1 MFDFVRKHTRMM
13 QFLLFLLIVP
23 SFVLFGVDGYNRSQ
37 EKGELV
43 AKVDGREIHQ
53 AEWDA
58 AHKLEVDKLRQ
69 QMPTLDPKLLDSPES
84 RYATLERLVRD
95 RVLVAAAAKSNLAT
109 SDQRLARELQQNE
122 LIASLRTPDGKLD
135 MERYRQLV
143 GAQGMTPEMFENQVR
158 QDLAV
163 RQVLGAVNATGAATP
178 AQANISLNAY
188 FEKREVQIARFGTSD
203 YASKVNPT
211 DAEIESFYKA
221 NPQLFQAPE
230 QANVEYLVLDVNS
243 VMKDMTVSEAD
254 LKTYYD
260 QNAARLAGQ
269 EERRASH
276 ILVSA
281 SKTAPAAERE
291 KAKARADELLALARK
306 SPDSFADLAK
316 KNSQDPGSA
325 PNGGD
330 LDFFARGAMTK
341 PFEDAAFA
349 LKKGELSGVV
359 ESEFGYHII
368 KLTDI
373 KAAKSRSFAELRPEL
388 EADLKKQQ
396 AQRKYAE
403 SAEAFSN
410 AVYEQADGLKAVA
423 ERFKLELRTATNLQR
438 KPVAG
443 ASGVL
448 ASTKFLDA
456 VFSADSVDKKRN
468 TAAVETAS
476 SQLVSGRITQYTPAR
491 TLPLVEVKDKV
502 RERLVATR
510 GAEMARK
517 EGTEKLAAWKAAP
530 ASAAMPSAIVI
541 TREDS
546 QKYPSM
552 LIEAAMRAD
561 TTALP
566 AFVGVDLGP
575 QGYAVVKVNKA
586 MPRDPPVPELAAQ
599 ERQQYTQWWSTA
611 ESLAYYNL
619 LKERF
624 KTQILVAKP
633 APRSGDELLTQ

>member
-1 MFDFVRKHTRMM
+1 
-13 QFLLFLLIVP
+13 
-23 SFVLFGVDGYNRSQ
+23 
-37 EKGELV
+37 
-43 AKVDGREIHQ
+43 
-53 AEWDA
+53 
-58 AHKLEVDKLRQ
+58 
-69 QMPTLDPKLLDSPES
+69 
-84 RYATLERLVRD
+84 
-95 RVLVAAAAKSNLAT
+95 
-109 SDQRLARELQQNE
+109 
-122 LIASLRTPDGKLD
+122 
-135 MERYRQLV
+135 
-143 GAQGMTPEMFENQVR
+143 
-158 QDLAV
+158 
-163 RQVLGAVNATGAATP
+163 
-178 AQANISLNAY
+178 
-188 FEKREVQIARFGTSD
+188 
-203 YASKVNPT
+203 
-211 DAEIESFYKA
+211 
-221 NPQLFQAPE
+221 
-230 QANVEYLVLDVNS
+230 
-243 VMKDMTVSEAD
+243 
-254 LKTYYD
+254 
-260 QNAARLAGQ
+260 
-269 EERRASH
+269 
-276 ILVSA
+276 
-281 SKTAPAAERE
+281 
-291 KAKARADELLALARK
+291 
-306 SPDSFADLAK
+306 
-316 KNSQDPGSA
+316 
-325 PNGGD
+325 
-330 LDFFARGAMTK
+330 MTK

-491 TLPLVEVKDKV
+491 TLPLAEVKDKV

-546 QKYPSM
+546 QKYQSM

-566 AFVGVDLGP
+566 AFVGVDLGS